1 MRGYKTEDNMMQD
14 ASNEHNK
21 KVSCNNKSKKSG
33 LIKYFLFVVLFI
45 VLLIVAYNLHNN
57 QPYTPEQS
65 NEEYVSN
72 DTILNSED
80 SIQNNEVNE
89 ANEKKELLTG
99 VHNGH
104 EWVDL
109 GLSVKW
115 ATRNIG
121 AKAYYEYG
129 KYFAWGDIN
138 SIKHDEYCKTFGK
151 GIYDIAGDKEYDAAL
166 SHWGGQW
173 RLPTKTEF
181 EELIEKCTMK
191 EKVVGKY
198 NGCLVT
204 GPNGNSIFLPMAG
217 LSQNAEFDDKYVG
230 EVGNYWS
237 ETSNDKECAY
247 YLQIEYGNVL
257 HVYSEARFYG
267 NSIRPVYDNKDN
279 VKFDDL

>member
-33 LIKYFLFVVLFI
+33 LIKFFLFVVSFI

-57 QPYTPEQS
+57 QSSTPEQS

-72 DTILNSED
+72 DTILYSED

-115 ATRNIG
+115 AICNIG

-129 KYFAWGDIN
+129 KYFALGRY
-138 SIKHDEYCKTFGK
+138 K
-151 GIYDIAGDKEYDAAL
+151 
-166 SHWGGQW
+166 
-173 RLPTKTEF
+173 
-181 EELIEKCTMK
+181 
-191 EKVVGKY
+191 
-198 NGCLVT
+198 
-204 GPNGNSIFLPMAG
+204 
-217 LSQNAEFDDKYVG
+217 
-230 EVGNYWS
+230 
-237 ETSNDKECAY
+237 
-247 YLQIEYGNVL
+247 
-257 HVYSEARFYG
+257 
-267 NSIRPVYDNKDN
+267 
-279 VKFDDL
+279 